1 MPFVTGLSELVFTK
15 TTLLVEQKMTLVLRM
30 LSWVSQTMFAND
42 VRKIKKLQHQND
54 GSDEQDDVNKKIK
67 TTTTAK

>member
-15 TTLLVEQKMTLVLRM
+15 TTRLVEQKLTLVLRM

-42 VRKIKKLQHQND
+42 VKNIEKQQQKILYA
-54 GSDEQDDVNKKIK
+54 I
-67 TTTTAK
+67 